1 MEELGCYHHP
11 ILQYDEDR
19 LVRQALMDYLHEVLL
34 IIDPRDVL
42 QALAKV
48 NEAPSFLDLVPRLVQ
63 SSDVMA
69 QEMKD

>member
-1 MEELGCYHHP
+1 
-11 ILQYDEDR
+11 
-19 LVRQALMDYLHEVLL
+19 MDYMHEVLL

-48 NEAPSFLDLVPRLVQ
+48 HEAPSFLDLVPRLVQ

-69 QEMKD
+69 QEMKDEAPLFI